1 MQCLL
6 TLKNNSG
13 KNGKQLLTM
22 NLTGVNQLTN
32 RLLPLDFPPQT
43 CHTNSMN
50 KTPIRFNSNGVYA
63 SDARLASIAAECIAA
78 ERAAVAAR
86 RAARAAGAQEST
98 WLVNW

>member
-1 MQCLL
+1 MAKCTL
-6 TLKNNSG
+6 T
-13 KNGKQLLTM
+13 
-22 NLTGVNQLTN
+22 
-32 RLLPLDFPPQT
+32 LDFPAKT

-50 KTPIRFNSNGVYA
+50 KSKTIRFNSQGVYA
-63 SDARLASIAAECIAA
+63 SDSRLASIAAECIAA